1 MPTTLSRKVLALV
14 AAGASAVTIATQF
27 LHEKEGDRLT
37 AYQDGRGIW
46 TACMG
51 VTANV
56 HAGDV
61 FTPEQ
66 CAKMDA
72 AAVTEAANEVDRMVH
87 VPMSEP
93 ERAAVISFCAYNI
106 GPGKCASSTFLR
118 DLNAGNRAAACQ
130 QINQWIRDGDRDCR
144 VRKNNCYGQVIR
156 RQQETELCQL
166 N

>member
-1 MPTTLSRKVLALV
+1 MATLSRKVLALV

-37 AYQDGRGIW
+37 AYRDGGGIY

-51 VTANV
+51 VTAGV
-56 HAGDV
+56 KAGDR
-61 FTPEQ
+61 FTPDE

-72 AAVTEAANEVDRMVH
+72 RAANEAADVVQRIVT
-87 VPMSEP
+87 VPMTEP

-106 GPGKCASSTFLR
+106 GPDKCASSTFLR
-118 DLNAGNRAAACQ
+118 KLNAGDRPGACAE
-130 QINQWIRDGDRDCR
+130 IKRWIKDGGRDCR
-144 VRKNNCYGQVIR
+144 DRANNCYGQVIR
-156 RQQETELCQL
+156 RQQENELCLL

>member
-1 MPTTLSRKVLALV
+1 MATLSRKVLALV

-27 LHEKEGDRLT
+27 LHEKEGDRLN
-37 AYQDGRGIW
+37 AYADAGGIY

-51 VTANV
+51 VTKGV
-56 HAGDV
+56 KAGDRY
-61 FTPEQ
+61 TPDQ

-72 AAVTEAANEVDRMVH
+72 QAVQEAADVVQRIVT

-118 DLNAGNRAAACQ
+118 KLNAGDRAGACSEIQ
-130 QINQWIRDGDRDCR
+130 RWIHDGGKDCR
-144 VRKNNCYGQVIR
+144 IRNNGCYGQVIR
-156 RQQETELCQL
+156 RQQETELCRL